1 MTQKL
6 LIDLLE
12 QIKNQLVTPDAP
24 TALQGQWLD
33 QLQQIADNWLAD
45 TAAPGVVRLATNTEA
60 AAGTLTDA
68 AVTPA
73 GLAAAIASVV
83 GVLPASTTVAGSV
96 ELATSAETITGTDTE
111 RAVTPA
117 GLAALTTTSSRSG
130 LVELATNAETI
141 TGTDTARAVTPAGFA
156 AGFAAGLAA
165 AILVM
170 ADTTFVLGAGP
181 IIRSADNT
189 KYRIVTSNAG
199 VLSTEVVA

>member
-1 MTQKL
+1 MTQPIL
-6 LIDLLE
+6 TDLLE
-12 QIKNQLVTPDAP
+12 SLKNQVVTPGAP
-24 TALQGQWLD
+24 TAQQGQWLD
-33 QLQQIADNWLAD
+33 LLKQITENIGADS
-45 TAAPGVVRLATNTEA
+45 AAPGIVRLATNTEA

-117 GLAALTTTSSRSG
+117 G
-130 LVELATNAETI
+130 
-141 TGTDTARAVTPAGFA
+141 FA

-165 AILVM
+165 AVLAM
-170 ADTTFVLGAGP
+170 TDTTYVAGDGP
-181 IIRSADNT
+181 IIRSPDDT
-189 KYRIVTSNAG
+189 KYRVIVANGGA
-199 VLSTEVVA
+199 LSTEAAR